1 MSLSQP
7 NPRPTI
13 TVNDLTLEYE
23 SVRALSNVTT
33 AVGDGRILGIVGE
46 SGSGKSTLARAILGL
61 LPEAARITGG
71 EILFDG
77 MDLSHKSAS
86 QLRDLRGQRITY
98 VSQDPLRALTPTLT
112 IGDQMT
118 DIQYRSG
125 IGSSEKRTRAIAI
138 LERVGMPDPERRLS
152 MYPHEL
158 SGGQRQRVSIAMAVM
173 MRPDLLI
180 ADEATT
186 ALDATLE
193 QEIIKLLRELQSEI
207 GCSMLFVT
215 HHLGVV
221 ASLCDDVVV
230 MHRGEVKEQGTVA
243 EVFGNPQDPYTKML
257 LRCDPAWIEEK
268 TRHLPITSDDP
279 DAPIVI
285 ETGPPDRIKTSEPPV
300 LEISGLDV
308 TFSKKAFLG
317 GLFGDAG
324 FEIRAVKGASL
335 QLHKGETV
343 AIVGESGSGKTTIAR
358 TVIGLQDADKGSVR
372 FDGRELTR
380 LSPAGYKSVRREITF
395 MFQDPIGSLSPRMR
409 VGDAVVEPL
418 RIHGIEKPDY
428 HAEAERLLGLVG
440 LDANFLD
447 RYPHEL
453 SGGQARRVA
462 VARAIALEPKL
473 IIADEPTAGLDVSIQ
488 GEVLNL
494 LAEIQDRTGVAML
507 LITHNLNVVRH
518 ISDRVAIMFM
528 GDFLEIGETETIFKA
543 PRHDYTRRL
552 IAANH
557 HPSFRS

>member
-1 MSLSQP
+1 MKHTV
-7 NPRPTI
+7 PTLI
-13 TVNDLTLEYE
+13 TDSTIAVKNLTLRYGPIT
-23 SVRALSNVTT
+23 ALSNVTT
-33 AVGDGRILGIVGE
+33 MVGRGRILGIVGE
-46 SGSGKSTLARAILGL
+46 SGSGKSTLAKAILGL
-61 LPEAARITGG
+61 LPGAAQITDG

-77 MDLSHKSAS
+77 MDLSKTSS
-86 QLRDLRGQRITY
+86 DELRALRGQRITY
-98 VSQDPLRALTPTLT
+98 ISQDPLRALTPTLT
-112 IGDQMT
+112 VGDQMT

-125 IGSSEKRTRAIAI
+125 INHSEKRTRAIAI
-138 LERVGMPDPERRLS
+138 LDRVGMPDPERRLD

-173 MRPDLLI
+173 MNPDLLI

-193 QEIIKLLRELQSEI
+193 QEVIKLLKELQREL

-230 MHRGEVKEQGTVA
+230 MHHGEVKEQGTVA

-268 TRHLPITSDDP
+268 TRRLPITTDDP
-279 DAPIVI
+279 SSPVI
-285 ETGPPDRIKTSEPPV
+285 IEKGAVDRIKTGEEPV
-300 LEISGLDV
+300 LSISGLNV
-308 TFSKKAFLG
+308 TFDKKAFLG
-317 GLFGDAG
+317 SLLGDPGLKIQAVQDA
-324 FEIRAVKGASL
+324 ELI
-335 QLHKGETV
+335 LHKGETL

-358 TVIGLQDADKGSVR
+358 TIIGLQKPDRGSIR
-372 FDGRELTR
+372 FDGRDLCG
-380 LSPAGYKSVRREITF
+380 LSAQEFKPVRREVTF

-409 VGDAVVEPL
+409 LSDSVVEPL
-418 RIHGIEKPDY
+418 RIHGVSKPDFR
-428 HAEAERLLGLVG
+428 AEAARLLDLVG
-440 LDANFLD
+440 LGEQFLD

-453 SGGQARRVA
+453 SGGQARRVG
-462 VARAIALEPKL
+462 VARAIALKPKL

-518 ISDRVAIMFM
+518 ISDRVAIMLM
-528 GDFLEIGETETIFKA
+528 GRFLETGKTELIFDA
-543 PRHDYTRRL
+543 PQHDYTRRL

-557 HPSFRS
+557 HPTF